1 MVSSVG
7 RDEGCGGSAGTCTA
21 SKENKSENVTRWG
34 AKHGRTGLAPQC
46 KSSTHILQ
54 VNVVKKVVLSCF
66 SSFSNQ
72 RLVQSWSALPLIF
85 CVYPLHFPIPG
96 FRMDSC
102 DLQLLA
108 CVPTLI
114 GTVSVFQ
121 PEDTEETG
129 GLTLKCQTTTVS
141 ARQIPQLLRLPHL
154 WHRTTE
160 LALQVQNPSKMGAT
174 RSNVCFGSNQANI
187 YIY

>member
-72 RLVQSWSALPLIF
+72 RLVQSWSALPPIF

-108 CVPTLI
+108 CFPTLI

-121 PEDTEETG
+121 SEVSNHHCERATDSTV
-129 GLTLKCQTTTVS
+129 TTVTTPLAS
-141 ARQIPQLLRLPHL
+141 DN
-154 WHRTTE
+154 RTCPPGSKSF
-160 LALQVQNPSKMGAT
+160 QN
-174 RSNVCFGSNQANI
+174 GSNTFECVFWLQSS
-187 YIY
+187 